1 MYRGRFFAAVVA
13 ASLCFGASS
22 IGASASPSATPLP
35 ERAPGARG
43 LGIETRGP
51 LTLARGLDAPATGRH
66 GLARTGA
73 PGSPAVLAVPVPSM
87 TIHDATGDA
96 VSPHGDLTG
105 VGMLQNASGTTFGV
119 TLKSPANP
127 TTDPSWRSGAAF
139 VGWSLDTNGNG
150 LYEYLV
156 VMGFGTVSGRVI
168 AAVTDSTGSTLICPA
183 TPIFVAGVG
192 YRVVAP
198 AGCLPHLTT
207 ARFASCMFYSPDPSA
222 TNPPGD
228 CAPNSQLGPPT
239 AVQQKLH
246 DGYWMLGSDGHVYS
260 FGGAVGLAGLAPGA
274 VAMAPRHDGAG
285 YWVVDS
291 SGSVFAYGTA
301 RFFGGRPAL
310 GAGESVRTISATPN
324 GGGYWLFTNNGR
336 AFPFGNAKAFG
347 DMTGVPLNGPIVAS
361 VATSSGKGYYMVGSD
376 GGIFSFGDARFHGS
390 TGNIHL
396 NKPVVGMSPTPDGK
410 GYWLVASDG
419 GVFAFAAPFR
429 GSMGGTKLN
438 RPVDGLVAFGNGYL
452 MAASDGGIFD
462 FSNKAFYGSLAGQP
476 LAAPIVGL
484 AAFSS

>member
-22 IGASASPSATPLP
+22 IGAAASAATPEAAYGSRSLVLDARTLHAESGELAVRSASF
-35 ERAPGARG
+35 
-43 LGIETRGP
+43 GP
-51 LTLARGLDAPATGRH
+51 TTLAAPI
-66 GLARTGA
+66 
-73 PGSPAVLAVPVPSM
+73 PSM
-87 TIHDATGDA
+87 TIHDSVGDTTF
-96 VSPHGDLTG
+96 PQGDLTG
-105 VGMLQNASGTTFGV
+105 VGMLQNGSGTTFGV
-119 TLKSPANP
+119 TVKAPTNP
-127 TTDPSWRSGAAF
+127 DTDPAWLAGSAA
-139 VGWSLDTNGNG
+139 VGWYLDTNGNG

-156 VMGFGTVSGRVI
+156 LLGIGVQSHKMLAFITDPTGNHRYCT
-168 AAVTDSTGSTLICPA
+168 AAPV
-183 TPIFVAGVG
+183 FVAHVG
-192 YRVVAP
+192 YRVTAP
-198 AGCLPHLTT
+198 AGCIPHLNT
-207 ARFASCMFYSPDPSA
+207 ARFAACMAYTTDPNDM
-222 TNPPGD
+222 TPPTD
-228 CAPNSQLGPPT
+228 CAPNGQQLGPPT
-239 AVQQKLH
+239 AVQEKLH

-260 FGGAVGLAGLAPGA
+260 FGGAVGFGGLAPGA

-301 RFFGGRPAL
+301 QFFGGRPAL

-324 GGGYWLFTNNGR
+324 GGGYWLFTNKGR

-347 DMTGVPLNGPIVAS
+347 DMTGVSLNGPIVAS
-361 VATSSGKGYYMVGSD
+361 VATPSGKGYYMVGSD

-396 NKPVVGMSPTPDGK
+396 NKPVVGMSPTPDGN

-438 RPVDGLVAFGNGYL
+438 RPVDGLVAFGKGYL

-476 LAAPIVGL
+476 LAAPIIGL